1 MLSEACGQKQ
11 ASLKFKERNTMK
23 KILFIG
29 NSYTFFNDMPELFKA
44 LAKENGHEAEV
55 ISVTKGGRFL
65 WQNIDLDDEF
75 SHSVAK
81 AFEDEYDVAILQDQ
95 SLVAVDSP
103 ENFFRGIK
111 SHFDRL
117 RSKRVLLYATWG
129 RKAGSDKLTERN
141 ITSMEMYEKLDCEY
155 TRVADALGAEL
166 SNVGKAFKHVYTN
179 FPEIDVYKPD
189 LSHPSYLGSCLAA
202 MVHYKTVYGEPP
214 KTAGSLNL
222 DEKTEKTFFDAISK

>member
-1 MLSEACGQKQ
+1 
-11 ASLKFKERNTMK
+11 MK

-44 LAKENGHEAEV
+44 LAKENGHETDV

-75 SHSVAK
+75 SHDVAK

-103 ENFFRGIK
+103 ENFLRGIK
-111 SHFDRL
+111 AHCDRL
-117 RSKRVLLYATWG
+117 KSKRIILYATWG
-129 RKAGSDKLTERN
+129 RKEGSDKLAERN
-141 ITSMEMYEKLDCEY
+141 ITSMEMYERLDCQY
-155 TRVADALGAEL
+155 TKAASSLGAEL
-166 SNVGKAFKHVYTN
+166 SNVGKAFKYIYTN

-202 MVHYKTVYGEPP
+202 MVHYKTIYGEPP
-214 KTAGSLNL
+214 KTVDSLNL
-222 DEKTEKTFFDAISK
+222 DDIVKEKFFDALSI